1 MTEEIP
7 KAVLDEYL
15 NDSNFRFS
23 EHYIYRSLLGK
34 GGFGIV
40 VEAVSK
46 TTMENMAVKVFL
58 NIYFQVI
65 EKGLIGNIEVEKIKG
80 EAEMLNSLDHR
91 HIVKYKHVNFARI
104 ISAT

>member
-1 MTEEIP
+1 MCIR
-7 KAVLDEYL
+7 DRYL

-23 EHYIYRSLLGK
+23 EHYIYRSVLGK

-46 TTMENMAVKVFL
+46 ATMENMAVK
-58 NIYFQVI
+58 VI

-91 HIVKYKHVNFARI
+91 HIVKYKHLHELSLI
-104 ISAT
+104 HI